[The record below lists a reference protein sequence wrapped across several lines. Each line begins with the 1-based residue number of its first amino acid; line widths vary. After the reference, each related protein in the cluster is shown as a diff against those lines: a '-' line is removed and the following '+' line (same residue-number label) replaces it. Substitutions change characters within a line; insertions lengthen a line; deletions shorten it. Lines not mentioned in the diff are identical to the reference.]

1 MKITKQRISFII
13 LLVNLLFSWSILN
26 IVIPAPVVRAADLWD
41 SQVGM
46 GSGEEIDQAFQES
59 GSQPEDIRI
68 IVARLVK
75 AFLALLGIIFL
86 ILMIVAGAR
95 WMTSSGNEQVVGEAK
110 SQITAAVIGL
120 IIIFMAYTI
129 TSYVSTCV
137 YNLSKSATAAWMCP

>member
-1 MKITKQRISFII
+1 MKITKQRISFIM
-13 LLVNLLFSWSILN
+13 LLANLLLSWSILN
-26 IVIPAPVVRAADLWD
+26 IILPVPVVRAADLWD

-59 GSQPEDIRI
+59 GSQPEDIRV

-86 ILMIVAGAR
+86 ILVIVAGAR
-95 WMTSSGNEQVVGEAK
+95 WMTSSGNEQVLGEAK
-110 SQITAAVIGL
+110 RQITAAIIGL
-120 IIIFMAYTI
+120 IIILMAYTI

-137 YNLSKSATAAWMCP
+137 YNLSRSATAAWLCP